1 MKKILAAIAL
11 LLGFSSLGLAQLPSQ
26 VKQVL
31 PNTPTVNFS
40 WDYNTADEA
49 SIDSFVLQRTDFAS
63 TTTITSPYSTEIVIT
78 QKTMRTATFTIPAGV
93 LAGQKAFF
101 RLVARK
107 VGLADSAP
115 SNVVEVDIVPTPPS
129 PTNFR
134 FP

>member
-1 MKKILAAIAL
+1 MKKLLAAIAL
-11 LLGFSSLGLAQLPSQ
+11 LLGFSSLVQAQLPSQ

-49 SIDSFVLQRTDFAS
+49 SIDSFVLQRTQFSA
-63 TTTITSPYSTEIVIT
+63 TTTITSPYDTEIVIN

-101 RLVARK
+101 RIVARK
-107 VGLADSAP
+107 VGLADSTP
-115 SNVVEVDIVPTPPS
+115 SNVVELDIVPTPPA
-129 PTNFR
+129 PTNLR

>member
-1 MKKILAAIAL
+1 MKKLLAAIAL
-11 LLGFSSLGLAQLPSQ
+11 LLGFSSLVQAQLPSQ
-26 VKQVL
+26 VKQIL
-31 PNTPTVNFS
+31 PTTPTVNFS